1 MEQISI
7 FREKVSKHRVGK
19 LSPQPYFS
27 WFSYKSYCSYF
38 DGARGSD
45 NDAMVSHLIPA
56 SLTILTPLLLG
67 RNSSVVARSHSRRK
81 GFNGDFWENPCHD
94 EKRGKIPKQCREA
107 FLTTLSLL
115 LKMNKYQKVFSFTI
129 PASKKYTK

>member
-7 FREKVSKHRVGK
+7 FGEKAVSKHRVGK

-27 WFSYKSYCSYF
+27 GFSSCLFQLLYCSYF

-56 SLTILTPLLLG
+56 SLTIPTPLLLG
-67 RNSSVVARSHSRRK
+67 RNSSVARSQSRRK
-81 GFNGDFWENPCHD
+81 GFNGDFWENPRHD

-107 FLTTLSLL
+107 FLTT
-115 LKMNKYQKVFSFTI
+115 KMKI
-129 PASKKYTK
+129 L